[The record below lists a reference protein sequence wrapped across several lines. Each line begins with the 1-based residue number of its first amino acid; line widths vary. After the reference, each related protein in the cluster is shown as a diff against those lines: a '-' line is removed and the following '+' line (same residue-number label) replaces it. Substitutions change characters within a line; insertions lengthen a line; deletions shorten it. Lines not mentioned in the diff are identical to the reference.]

1 MERVK
6 SAFITHKSREWIQ
19 NTSSSNI
26 KPKISKWYMAKH
38 VAMDKEGTITNKT
51 SKIRKNKNEYNIILK
66 LILLIYRAKFFQHSK
81 IRLTIIK
88 YTGKRTIPSKNYLLL
103 FNRNNDSNYK
113 KLTYYF
119 S

>member
-1 MERVK
+1 
-6 SAFITHKSREWIQ
+6 
-19 NTSSSNI
+19 
-26 KPKISKWYMAKH
+26 
-38 VAMDKEGTITNKT
+38 MDKEGTITNKT

-103 FNRNNDSNYK
+103 LNHNNDSNHKIFFFLIVYK
-113 KLTYYF
+113 QTPFYSYIIYQDTTL
-119 S
+119 